1 MPRSRAHHR
10 RRPSP
15 ASCRP
20 LRSPHRP
27 HRFRCRWCGFTLATI
42 APSSSLNATPLTI
55 VSSTP
60 SRRAHR
66 LPVRTL
72 YLPGR
77 VRLDKRILPEP
88 ACACCTPP
96 DARPW
101 RHPPAPVPQHR
112 PQGSLGRSSAPHAP
126 TSFPSR
132 PSVRCTPQGVTG
144 EEPPWAPRRPRRACH
159 RDHASLPFLHGRR
172 SPTPPAMSFPARER
186 CRGEAPAAGSRGGR
200 SPWKAGNRPTETAQE
215 PDSLS
220 GRRLRPPWVGQ
231 YMQPVAHLA
240 IQCSHSISAPP
251 GPCAPRPCP

>member
-15 ASCRP
+15 ASYRP
-20 LRSPHRP
+20 LRSAHRP

-42 APSSSLNATPLTI
+42 APSSSSNATPSTI

-72 YLPGR
+72 YLLGR

-101 RHPPAPVPQHR
+101 RYPPAPVPQHR
-112 PQGSLGRSSAPHAP
+112 PQGSLGRSSAPHAQ

-159 RDHASLPFLHGRR
+159 PDHASLSFLHGRR
-172 SPTPPAMSFPARER
+172 SPTHLR
-186 CRGEAPAAGSRGGR
+186 CRFRRASGAGAKPLRPGPGAAGAPGRPETDPRKQHR
-200 SPWKAGNRPTETAQE
+200 SPIHYLAGGYGH
-215 PDSLS
+215 LGS
-220 GRRLRPPWVGQ
+220 GNICNPLRT
-231 YMQPVAHLA
+231 
-240 IQCSHSISAPP
+240 
-251 GPCAPRPCP
+251 